1 MYSAGAP
8 ILYVVTFFN
17 FVFAY
22 WIYKHLAISYYKI
35 TWEFDESFVNY
46 TLNQYKIGVFFHL
59 IMTLLMFTNQQS
71 LGVANGDDGKNS
83 AIVNKMKEFFGENS
97 AVM

>member
-8 ILYVVTFFN
+8 ILYVITFFN
-17 FVFAY
+17 FVLAY
-22 WIYKHLAISYYKI
+22 WIYKHLTLAYYKI
-35 TWEFDESFVNY
+35 TWEFDEGFVNY

-59 IMTLLMFTNQQS
+59 IMTLFMFTNQQS
-71 LGVANGDDGKNS
+71 LGSTRVKEGKNS
-83 AIVNKMKEFFGENS
+83 AVVNSMKNMFGENS

>member
-1 MYSAGAP
+1 
-8 ILYVVTFFN
+8 
-17 FVFAY
+17 
-22 WIYKHLAISYYKI
+22 
-35 TWEFDESFVNY
+35 
-46 TLNQYKIGVFFHL
+46 
-59 IMTLLMFTNQQS
+59 MFTNQQS

>member
-17 FVFAY
+17 FVLAY
-22 WIYKHLAISYYKI
+22 WIYKHLAISYYKL
-35 TWEFDESFVNY
+35 TWEFDEKFVNY

-59 IMTLLMFTNQQS
+59 IMTLFMFTNQQS
-71 LGVANGDDGKNS
+71 LGASEGREGKNS
-83 AIVNKMKEFFGENS
+83 AVVSEVGVVFGKNS
-97 AVM
+97 EVM